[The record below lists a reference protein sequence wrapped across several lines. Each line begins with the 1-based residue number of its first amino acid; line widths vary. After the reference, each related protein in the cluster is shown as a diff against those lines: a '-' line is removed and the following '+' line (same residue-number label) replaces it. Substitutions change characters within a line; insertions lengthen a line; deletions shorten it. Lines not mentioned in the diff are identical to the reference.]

1 LEKKIFCAAINI
13 HLFIYLLFRMVII
26 EGERGAAAAAG
37 IETRAVRAAVVG
49 SSRLEAE
56 V

>member
-1 LEKKIFCAAINI
+1 
-13 HLFIYLLFRMVII
+13 MVII
-26 EGERGAAAAAG
+26 EEARGAAAAAAG

-49 SSRLEAE
+49 SSRQEAE